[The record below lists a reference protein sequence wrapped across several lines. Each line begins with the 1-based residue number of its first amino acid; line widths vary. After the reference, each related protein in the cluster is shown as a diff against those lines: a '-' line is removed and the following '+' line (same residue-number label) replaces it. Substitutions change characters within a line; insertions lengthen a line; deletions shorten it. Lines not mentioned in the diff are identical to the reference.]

1 MRFIRCVI
9 LGVFW
14 SANLAYSQSLPN
26 QVEPILSQRIQAAE
40 VTEYLLRE
48 YAMAHVAPLSAPQSP
63 QQWTSEA
70 NRLRRHLLDDVV
82 FHGWPNEWVDSPVK
96 FEDLGIVSTGTGYRM
111 RKLRYEIVAG
121 FQSTAILYEPLDIR
135 GKIPAILCV
144 NGHEF
149 ALGKAVE
156 DKQKLCI
163 NFAKRGMLALSLE
176 WLDCGELNQPENDH
190 NFAGHLDLVGA
201 NGVGLFYLAMRRGL
215 DYLYDHPNV
224 DRQRLGVTG
233 KSGGGWQT
241 IVLSALDERVSVCIP
256 VAGFASLTSG
266 AEHPEAIDDD
276 IEQNATD
283 FRDGQDYAQLTAM
296 RAPRPTL
303 LIYNAEDNC
312 CFRAP
317 LVKPYIYDDIRP
329 FFRLLGVE
337 DVFAW
342 HENVDPGTH
351 NYQVDNRQTAY
362 RFLNKY
368 FNLGGPEDE
377 IPVDSEIKSID
388 ELKVGLPTDNLTILG
403 LARHFA
409 GNIQRPPVPS
419 SGAEKANWVA
429 SERAHLKT
437 LVRYKAV
444 AVKHAW
450 AFTNTKHQGVETRS
464 YRFEL
469 NNGLSA
475 TGVWLKA
482 IAIPDNAPITVVL
495 NDQGKR
501 RAAEE
506 VSNRVNRGEQVLTLD
521 LLFFGDASPEKPI
534 PGAFTQLLG
543 AMGDRPMGMEAAQ
556 LIAITRWL
564 QSLSHAP
571 RIRVETTG
579 IRSQAVGLMACDLE
593 PTMYAELITHGGMR
607 SLGFLLDKPVSYN
620 DAPDLFC
627 LDLYKDIDVDGLVA
641 LAEPTKVT
649 QFDPIPSSSK

>member
-450 AFTNTKHQGVETRS
+450 AITNTKHQGVETRS

>member
-450 AFTNTKHQGVETRS
+450 AITNTKHQGVETRS

-649 QFDPIPSSSK
+649 QIDPIPSSSK

>member
-1 MRFIRCVI
+1 MRFIRWLI
-9 LGVFW
+9 LVVFLTA
-14 SANLAYSQSLPN
+14 SLANSQSSPK

-40 VTEYLLRE
+40 VTEHLLRE
-48 YAMAHVAPLSAPQSP
+48 YVLAHVVPLSTPPSP

-70 NRLRRHLLDDVV
+70 KRIRRHLLDDIV
-82 FHGWPNEWVDSPVK
+82 FHGWPGEWVDAPVK
-96 FEDLGIVSTGTGYRM
+96 FEDLGIMSTGTGYRM
-111 RKLRYEIVAG
+111 RKLRYTIIPG
-121 FQSTAILYEPLDIR
+121 FQSTAILYEPVEIR

-144 NGHEF
+144 NGHAF
-149 ALGKAVE
+149 SLGKAVE
-156 DKQKLCI
+156 DKQKQSI

-190 NFAGHLDLVGA
+190 NFAGHLDLVGV

-224 DRQRLGVTG
+224 DRQRLAVTG
-233 KSGGGWQT
+233 VSGGGWQT
-241 IVLSALDERVSVCIP
+241 IVLSSLDERVSVSIP

-266 AEHPEAIDDD
+266 AEHPEEIDDD
-276 IEQNATD
+276 LEQNATD
-283 FRDGQDYAQLTAM
+283 FRDGQDYTQLAAM

-317 LVKPYIYDDIRP
+317 LVKPYIYDDIKP

-337 DVFAW
+337 GVFAW
-342 HENVDPGTH
+342 HENLDPGTH
-351 NYQVDNRQTAY
+351 NYQVDNRQAAY
-362 RFLNKY
+362 RFINKY
-368 FNLGGPEDE
+368 FNLAGPEDE
-377 IPVDSEIKSID
+377 IPVNSEIKNID
-388 ELKVGLPTDNLTILG
+388 ELKVGLPKDNLTILG
-403 LARHFA
+403 LARRFA
-409 GNIQRPPVPS
+409 SSIQRQPVPS

-444 AVKHAW
+444 AVKHPW
-450 AFTNTKHQGVETRS
+450 AITNTKHQGVETRS

-495 NDQGKR
+495 NDQGKQ
-501 RAAEE
+501 RAASA
-506 VSNRVNRGEQVLTLD
+506 VSDRVNRGEQVLALD
-521 LLFFGDASPEKPI
+521 VLFFGDASPGKPI
-534 PGAFTQLLG
+534 PGAYTQLL
-543 AMGDRPMGMEAAQ
+543 AAIGDRPMGMEAAQ

-564 QSLSHAP
+564 QGLSHAP

-579 IRSQAVGLMACDLE
+579 IRSQVVALTAGDLE
-593 PTMYAELITHGGMR
+593 PTLFAELITHGGMR
-607 SLGFLLDKPVSYN
+607 SLGFLLDKPVSYD

-627 LDLYKDIDVDGLVA
+627 LDLYKVIDVDGLVA

-649 QFDPIPSSSK
+649 QFDPMPSSSK

>member
-1 MRFIRCVI
+1 MCFIRWLI
-9 LGVFW
+9 PAVFL
-14 SANLAYSQSLPN
+14 SASLAHSQSLPK
-26 QVEPILSQRIQAAE
+26 QIEPILGQRIQAAE

-70 NRLRRHLLDDVV
+70 KRVRRHLLDDIV
-82 FHGWPNEWVDSPVK
+82 FHGWPGEWVDAPAK
-96 FEDLGIVSTGTGYRM
+96 FEDLGIMSTGTGYRM
-111 RKLRYEIVAG
+111 RKLRYEIVPG

-144 NGHEF
+144 NGHAF
-149 ALGKAVE
+149 SLGKAVE

-163 NFAKRGMLALSLE
+163 NFAKRGMFALNLE

-190 NFAGHLDLVGA
+190 NFAGHLDLVGV

-224 DRQRLGVTG
+224 DRQRLAVTG

-241 IVLSALDERVSVCIP
+241 IVLSSLDERVAVSIP

-266 AEHPEAIDDD
+266 AEHPEEIDDD

-283 FRDGQDYAQLTAM
+283 FRDGQDYTQLTAM
-296 RAPRPTL
+296 RSPRPTL

-317 LVKPYIYDDIRP
+317 LVKPYIYDDIKP
-329 FFRLLGVE
+329 FFRLLGAE
-337 DVFAW
+337 GVFAW
-342 HENVDPGTH
+342 HENLDPGTH

-368 FNLGGPEDE
+368 FNLSGPEDE

-388 ELKVGLPTDNLTILG
+388 ELRVGLPKDNLTILG
-403 LARHFA
+403 LARRFA
-409 GNIQRPPVPS
+409 SSIQHQPVPS
-419 SGAEKANWVA
+419 RDAEKANWAA

-495 NDQGKR
+495 NDQGKQ
-501 RAAEE
+501 RAASE
-506 VSNRVNRGEQVLTLD
+506 VSDRVNRGEQVLALD
-521 LLFFGDASPEKPI
+521 LLFFGDASPGKPI
-534 PGAFTQLLG
+534 PGAYTQLLG
-543 AMGDRPMGMEAAQ
+543 AIGDRPMGMEAAQ

-571 RIRVETTG
+571 RIRVETMG
-579 IRSQAVGLMACDLE
+579 IRSQVVALSACDLE
-593 PTMYAELITHGGMR
+593 PTLFAELITRGGMR
-607 SLGFLLDKPVSYN
+607 SLGFLLDKPVSYD

-627 LDLYKDIDVDGLVA
+627 LDLYKDLDVDGLVA

-649 QFDPIPSSSK
+649 QSDLMPSSSK